1 MTKKCFLFT
10 LLILSVTGFSQE
22 MISFN
27 SSKKYPATP
36 SWNFICENYAL
47 TGFTEVQIA
56 KTEKGG
62 LLKLAVE
69 TTNPTYTI
77 SGTAYIYL
85 SDNTFIIC
93 SDKGNREKI
102 DTKIVSYYSFTPI
115 EMSQLKKNDIQSIRF
130 TIKGIATKFNSQ
142 IGNFTAVNKKE
153 YFATYD
159 NSPKSYHTANEI
171 KAL

>member
-10 LLILSVTGFSQE
+10 LFLLSITGFSQE
-22 MISFN
+22 MIPLN

-47 TGFTEVQIA
+47 TGITHVQIA

-77 SGTAYIYL
+77 SGTVYIYL

-93 SDKGNREKI
+93 SDKGSREKI
-102 DTKIVSYYSFTPI
+102 DNKIVSYYSFTPI
-115 EMSQLKKNDIQSIRF
+115 EMSQLKKKEIQSIRF
-130 TIKGIATKFNSQ
+130 TIKGTASKFNSQ
-142 IGNFTAVNKKE
+142 IGNFTAINKKE
-153 YFATYD
+153 YFTTYN
-159 NSPKSYHTANEI
+159 NSPKRYNTATEI
-171 KAL
+171 TAL

>member
-1 MTKKCFLFT
+1 MEKAFVPDPNREI
-10 LLILSVTGFSQE
+10 LIRGCNA
-22 MISFN
+22 N
-27 SSKKYPATP
+27 SAE
-36 SWNFICENYAL
+36 I
-47 TGFTEVQIA
+47 
-56 KTEKGG
+56 
-62 LLKLAVE
+62 
-69 TTNPTYTI
+69 
-77 SGTAYIYL
+77 
-85 SDNTFIIC
+85 DFIIC

-142 IGNFTAVNKKE
+142 IGNFTAINKKE

-159 NSPKSYHTANEI
+159 NSPKSYNTATEI